1 MSYLTVQIIKIW
13 HCFSRFS
20 QINPVTS
27 LVLCTNPGHSHD
39 HAVKS
44 HVWYHRNMSSNGII
58 LDITMI
64 VIKHNGHKIQQC
76 TLFTLHYHIMFGS
89 YREQFQIVWLSSAT
103 HVKSQI
109 HFFYI
114 IRFLKFRYS
123 TTKTRYFKTFKAWLI
138 DLINYLIENV
148 PDYGPYL

>member
-64 VIKHNGHKIQQC
+64 VIKYNSAQDSKMHPVYTPIPHN
-76 TLFTLHYHIMFGS
+76 
-89 YREQFQIVWLSSAT
+89 VW
-103 HVKSQI
+103 
-109 HFFYI
+109 
-114 IRFLKFRYS
+114 
-123 TTKTRYFKTFKAWLI
+123 
-138 DLINYLIENV
+138 
-148 PDYGPYL
+148 

>member
-39 HAVKS
+39 HTVKS

-64 VIKHNGHKIQQC
+64 VIKYNSAQDSTMHPVYTPLPHN
-76 TLFTLHYHIMFGS
+76 
-89 YREQFQIVWLSSAT
+89 VW
-103 HVKSQI
+103 
-109 HFFYI
+109 
-114 IRFLKFRYS
+114 
-123 TTKTRYFKTFKAWLI
+123 
-138 DLINYLIENV
+138 
-148 PDYGPYL
+148 